1 MIFNKKLKINKL
13 FFFNKDFYVQIHS
26 HCETSKDFIQCGK
39 YAIKCLAV

>member
-13 FFFNKDFYVQIHS
+13 FFFNKDFYVQYIVS
-26 HCETSKDFIQCGK
+26 VKLQKTIIQCGK